1 MKTKTFYL
9 LSSCFLLGILVS
21 CNYRSDCTNSNEIFN
36 KYSPNIKEYKDELAR
51 QLRLVDNTKLKYWI
65 KEYEEIEGEEF
76 IYFYIQGDG
85 LCAIIEIN
93 MNPEKNKKE
102 TELTYNGVIPIHTD
116 IGLTHT
122 GIEFMNLT
130 FNIKQDSLN
139 TEFIFRDYERRGFD

>member
-1 MKTKTFYL
+1 MKKLILL
-9 LSSCFLLGILVS
+9 LSVLLVVS
-21 CNYRSDCTNSNEIFN
+21 CIDRPDCINTNEIFN
-36 KYSPNIKEYKDELAR
+36 KYSPNIKEYKDELVN
-51 QLRLVDNTKLKYWI
+51 QLRLIDNTKLKYWI
-65 KEYEEIEGEEF
+65 KEYEVIEEEEF

-93 MNPEKNKKE
+93 TTPEKINKE
-102 TELTYNGVIPIHTD
+102 TELTYNGLVPVHTE

>member
-1 MKTKTFYL
+1 MKIKTFYL
-9 LSSCFLLGILVS
+9 LSSCFLLGSLVS
-21 CNYRSDCTNSNEIFN
+21 CNDRPDCTNTNEIFN
-36 KYSPNIKEYKDELAR
+36 KYSPNIKEYKDELVN

-65 KEYEEIEGEEF
+65 KEYEVIEEEEF

-93 MNPEKNKKE
+93 TTTEKIKKE
-102 TELTYNGVIPIHTD
+102 TELTYNGFVPVHTE
-116 IGLTHT
+116 IGPTHT